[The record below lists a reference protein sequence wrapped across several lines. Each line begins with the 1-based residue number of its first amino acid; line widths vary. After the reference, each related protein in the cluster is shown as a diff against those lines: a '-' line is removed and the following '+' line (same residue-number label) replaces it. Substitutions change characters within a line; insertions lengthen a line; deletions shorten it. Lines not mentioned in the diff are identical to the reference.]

1 MNSNDQPKE
10 TVTSDVTV
18 TVDNLCLAKPSY
30 KSTAMHSDWEL
41 FLK

>member
-1 MNSNDQPKE
+1 MNSNDQAKE
-10 TVTSDVTV
+10 TFV

-30 KSTAMHSDWEL
+30 KSTAMHNDWEL